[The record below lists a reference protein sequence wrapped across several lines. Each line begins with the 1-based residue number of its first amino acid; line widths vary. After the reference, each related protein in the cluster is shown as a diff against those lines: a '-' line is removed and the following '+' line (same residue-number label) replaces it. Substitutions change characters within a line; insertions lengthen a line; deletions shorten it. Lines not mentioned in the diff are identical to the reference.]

1 MNTVT
6 ERLFQR
12 AGKKTQREDDWK
24 GAADRSFRFHK
35 KEFKKKGGKVS
46 AKGFPLQ
53 SESYDCF
60 SLADEKA
67 SLFFHSGSI
76 STLGSAAQAK
86 AGRTARQRNNK
97 RKLMNTDRRKRGVE
111 RSTYRRAKE
120 ERLLSSYP
128 SARFLRIG
136 QGHYGTDRR
145 PNKLEYCMFF
155 ATFTLQVF
163 AIFC

>member
-1 MNTVT
+1 MT

-24 GAADRSFRFHK
+24 GAADRSFRFRK
-35 KEFKKKGGKVS
+35 KEFKKKVS

-53 SESYDCF
+53 SESYGCF

-67 SLFFHSGSI
+67 SFFFYSGSI
-76 STLGSAAQAK
+76 STLGSVVQAK
-86 AGRTARQRNNK
+86 AGQTARHRNDK
-97 RKLMNTDRRKRGVE
+97 RKLMNTDRLKRGVE
-111 RSTYRRAKE
+111 RSTYRCATGDC
-120 ERLLSSYP
+120 LLSSGP
-128 SARFLRIG
+128 SAGFLWNG

-145 PNKLEYCMFF
+145 PNKLEDRMFF
-155 ATFTLQVF
+155 AMLTLQVF